1 MTPLKTRQKIPCL
14 TNKNVLTEVLDC
26 QLDFRLIDIF
36 EWIIDE
42 TLDSARRQAPGLSL
56 HFVWWR
62 DVTGGVWT
70 HVTTWFC
77 EFPCVTG
84 GVDSSFSWF
93 SVFCGHLCRR
103 GLSVWFFCLES
114 ASVDVTFSQRDT
126 ESSVLTQG
134 HELNL
139 PFEV

>member
-14 TNKNVLTEVLDC
+14 TNKNALTEVPDC
-26 QLDFRLIDIF
+26 QLDFRLIHIF

-42 TLDSARRQAPGLSL
+42 TLDSVRRQVPGLSL
-56 HFVWWR
+56 RFAWWR
-62 DVTGGVWT
+62 DVTGVVWT
-70 HVTTWFC
+70 HVTARFC

-93 SVFCGHLCRR
+93 SVFCGHLC
-103 GLSVWFFCLES
+103 VWFFCLES
-114 ASVDVTFSQRDT
+114 ASVDGTFSQRDT